1 MQRAR
6 VKLLAIIF
14 SALVFRLLLMSLVQN
29 PGINDSVHYFNLGR
43 RLLQG
48 QGLTIDYVWHYSR
61 MPAELAQPIDHWMPL
76 AGIAAAFGM
85 AAGGANIHAAL
96 TLFVMAGSF
105 MPLLA
110 YWSAKQLELPESTA
124 LTAALLAAFL
134 PDLVW
139 NSLHTDTT
147 ILNALLAGG
156 AILLV
161 NEGLIAQRHLAFFGG
176 GLLVGLAY
184 LTRNDSIL
192 LLPVIIAQLWLAR
205 AWVPG
210 RRIGQGAALLALG
223 CGLVVGPWLLR
234 NVMELGSLGSSNLTA
249 KMPFMLTSIDFY
261 AYRFPITWESML
273 ERSTAL
279 ELVSLRLYQLA
290 AAIKQMA
297 VSLDLPLVALLPAGF
312 ALLMKQSGK
321 RGLAKVFPLLI
332 WLGLIVI
339 AYPLVLPIMSKNG
352 SFEKA
357 FLTILPLLTPFGAI
371 GLYGLI
377 RPARLRR
384 AVLAASVLWLACNSY
399 SLLKSETELA
409 DRYHQSIKILVDALA
424 DMPDTNGDGKKILMA
439 QDPYVL
445 SFFGY
450 PSIMVPLASRADTLE
465 LAQLYGV
472 DYLMMPTGRPALD
485 PLYLSQEQ
493 DTRFELAAHLADA
506 GEKPF
511 ELFRLRPEA

>member
-1 MQRAR
+1 MKRAH
-6 VKLLAIIF
+6 VKLSAIIF
-14 SALVFRLLLMSLVQN
+14 GALVFRLLLMSLVQN

-61 MPAELAQPIDHWMPL
+61 MPAELTQPIDHWMPL
-76 AGIAAAFGM
+76 AGVAAAFGM
-85 AAGGANIHAAL
+85 AAGGATIHAAL
-96 TLFVMAGSF
+96 TLFVMAGSLV
-105 MPLLA
+105 PLLA
-110 YWSAKQLELPESTA
+110 YWSAKQLEQPESTA

-134 PDLVW
+134 PDLVR

-161 NEGLIAQRHLAFFGG
+161 NEGLIAQRRLAFFGG

-184 LTRNDSIL
+184 LTRNDSVL
-192 LLPVIIAQLWLAR
+192 LAPAIIAQLWLAR
-205 AWVPG
+205 AWAP
-210 RRIGQGAALLALG
+210 RRHIGGGAALLALG

-234 NVMELGSLGSSNLTA
+234 NMLELGSLGSSLTA

-290 AAIKQMA
+290 AAVKQMA
-297 VSLDLPLVALLPAGF
+297 VSLDLPLVLLLPAGF
-312 ALLMKQSGK
+312 ALLMKKSGK
-321 RGLAKVFPLLI
+321 QSLTKVFPLLI
-332 WLGLIVI
+332 WLGLTII
-339 AYPLVLPIMSKNG
+339 AYPLVLPIMSNNG

-377 RPARLRR
+377 KPARLRR

-399 SLLKSETELA
+399 SLLKTETELA
-409 DRYHQSIKILVDALA
+409 DRFHQSVKILVDALA
-424 DMPDTNGDGKKILMA
+424 DMPDTNGDGQTILMT

-445 SFFGY
+445 SYYGN
-450 PSIMVPLASRADTLE
+450 PSIMVPLASREDTLE

-472 DYLMMPTGRPALD
+472 DYLMMPPGRPALD
-485 PLYLSQEQ
+485 PLYLSQER
-493 DTRFELAAHLADA
+493 DARFELAAHLADA
-506 GEKPF
+506 GEMPF
-511 ELFRLRPEA
+511 ELFRLRADA